1 MNNALVPTPLLQQLT
16 RRKLLVRRALAS
28 LGIGER
34 RSKTKGPGIEFAEHR
49 PYQFGDDIRYLDPY
63 LEARLGQPYIKQ
75 FSMYQQLSVTVL
87 LDSSLSMARGEPQKF
102 AFAQRIAAGLA
113 YTGIAGGDQVL
124 LGAFSGKRIR
134 WSPMFRGIY
143 KASELFAW
151 LRNLKPS
158 DTTLLP
164 RIVAKAA
171 PRLHR
176 GGLLFFISDWMADG
190 VEEAIALLQGL
201 RQDLVGIHVLA
212 PDEVEP
218 ERLGFGGVR
227 LADIEN
233 GEEIELILDAAMIK
247 RYMEHLE
254 AWKANLR
261 ELFLGQQGLYFQVR
275 SDDNLELLFLRDFQ
289 AGGLLR

>member
-1 MNNALVPTPLLQQLT
+1 MNGALVPTPLLQQLI
-16 RRKLLVRRALAS
+16 RKKLVVRRALAS

-34 RSKTKGPGIEFAEHR
+34 RSKAKGPGIEFAEHR
-49 PYQFGDDIRYLDPY
+49 PYQIGDDIRYLDPY
-63 LEARLGQPYIKQ
+63 LEARLGQPFIKQ
-75 FSMYQQLSVTVL
+75 FTMYQQLSVTVL
-87 LDSSLSMARGEPQKF
+87 LDASLSMAQGAPEKF
-102 AFAQRIAAGLA
+102 TFAQKIAAGLA

-124 LGAFSGKRIR
+124 LGAFSGECIR

-151 LRNLKPS
+151 LQHLKPG

-164 RIVAKAA
+164 KVVAKAA
-171 PRLHR
+171 PRLRR
-176 GGLLFFISDWMADG
+176 GGLLFLVSDWMGEGA
-190 VEEAIALLQGL
+190 EEAVALLQGL
-201 RQDLVGIHVLA
+201 RQDIVGIHVLA

-218 ERLGFGGVR
+218 ERVGSGGLR
-227 LADIEN
+227 LADVEN
-233 GEEIELILDAAMIK
+233 GEEIELVLDAGLLQ

-254 AWKANLR
+254 NWKESLKALLQR
-261 ELFLGQQGLYFQVR
+261 QQGLYFQVR